1 MCKDTRIFRIM
12 QIVLWI
18 FLCILLGFHYLLP
31 NGKRR
36 MHLENKRKTIFFF
49 VFCSVFTTFAANLE
63 NREKNEEDL
72 LFLRRC
78 SDGADSVRG

>member
-1 MCKDTRIFRIM
+1 MDDVCCLKADVTEFPAF
-12 QIVLWI
+12 QT
-18 FLCILLGFHYLLP
+18 
-31 NGKRR
+31 NGMRGSVF
-36 MHLENKRKTIFFF
+36 ENKRKTIFFF

>member
-1 MCKDTRIFRIM
+1 MFISVKVFAKVQGFFELCKLI
-12 QIVLWI
+12 
-18 FLCILLGFHYLLP
+18 CC
-31 NGKRR
+31 
-36 MHLENKRKTIFFF
+36 FFF